1 MISYF
6 QVEVVIQMKIVEV
19 LTMDQQIEHVVALAQ
34 HLQTRLDPVQRCC
47 LEEFGRLE
55 RPEQI
60 AEKKTKQSALN
71 YTKRN
76 CTVASAAS
84 AVGASAHSKR
94 TPSAVSGRTLAL

>member
-1 MISYF
+1 MNSYF
-6 QVEVVIQMKIVEV
+6 QIEVVIQMKIVEV
-19 LTMDQQIEHVVALAQ
+19 LTMDQQVEHVVALAQ

-60 AEKKTKQSALN
+60 AEKTNQSALN
-71 YTKRN
+71 CTKRN
-76 CTVASAAS
+76 CTVASGAS